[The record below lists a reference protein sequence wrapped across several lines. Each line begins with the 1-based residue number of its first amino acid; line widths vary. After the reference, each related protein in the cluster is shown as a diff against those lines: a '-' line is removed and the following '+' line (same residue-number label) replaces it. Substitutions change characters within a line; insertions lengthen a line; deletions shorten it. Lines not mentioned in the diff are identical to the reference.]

1 MAICKQKFQKY
12 RNHCIRW
19 IRLNHWPQYGAATI
33 MTLQY
38 VLNCDIQSKP
48 IYQFTKIKRIVN
60 PYKMSLQLQNFSIGI
75 SSSVG
80 VCALN
85 LESHFGNSNWHNSH
99 DCGVIS
105 INQNDDVKMTP
116 NDTKNMRNDAE

>member
-1 MAICKQKFQKY
+1 
-12 RNHCIRW
+12 
-19 IRLNHWPQYGAATI
+19 

-85 LESHFGNSNWHNSH
+85 LESHLEIQIGTI
-99 DCGVIS
+99 VTT
-105 INQNDDVKMTP
+105 V
-116 NDTKNMRNDAE
+116 A